1 MLCALVCF
9 YYFLPSFLRN
19 VAFVF
24 IFSSGLE
31 AYIRFQ
37 INSWFPLWFSKAYN
51 FLCFFPPNC
60 QSQEHLITLY
70 CPVKE
75 EFSYV
80 YARMMAHPFTSA
92 CVLIFTKLWLKGHVL
107 SNLIFFNFRQT
118 WFFFWNLQFSSE
130 CIISKIWSVGLVC
143 YDSLHI
149 NADFD

>member
-107 SNLIFFNFRQT
+107 SNLIFLNFRQT
-118 WFFFWNLQFSSE
+118 WFFLKSAVQLWVYNKQNLK
-130 CIISKIWSVGLVC
+130 CRPVC